1 MALMYFI
8 KTYFAS
14 LAYKHHRSGPIGD
27 HLYSIPLIK
36 AYQVPHIIN
45 QCISLL
51 FSGSSL
57 FSKYLKMGFLQLS
70 SGFYRFRLWILIG
83 SSFSILGLSQY
94 PKGSPY
100 LLLLDSGQLYWLIG
114 LSCCSVFMVFGAT
127 EILKISWW
135 PPRPYCDTFLFF
147 LP

>member
-14 LAYKHHRSGPIGD
+14 LAYKHYRSGPIGD

-36 AYQVPHIIN
+36 AYQVPHILN

-57 FSKYLKMGFLQLS
+57 FSKFLKMGFLQLS
-70 SGFYRFRLWILIG
+70 SRFCRFRLWILNG

-94 PKGSPY
+94 PKGSLY

-114 LSCCSVFMVFGAT
+114 LSCCYVFMVFGAI
-127 EILKISWW
+127 EILKIS
-135 PPRPYCDTFLFF
+135 
-147 LP
+147 

>member
-36 AYQVPHIIN
+36 AYQVPHILN

-51 FSGSSL
+51 FSGSFL
-57 FSKYLKMGFLQLS
+57 FSKYLKMGFS
-70 SGFYRFRLWILIG
+70 SY
-83 SSFSILGLSQY
+83 
-94 PKGSPY
+94 
-100 LLLLDSGQLYWLIG
+100 LLDSIG
-114 LSCCSVFMVFGAT
+114 SGFG
-127 EILKISWW
+127 
-135 PPRPYCDTFLFF
+135 Y
-147 LP
+147 

>member
-14 LAYKHHRSGPIGD
+14 LAYKHYRSGPIGD
-27 HLYSIPLIK
+27 HLYSVPLIK
-36 AYQVPHIIN
+36 AYQVPHILN
-45 QCISLL
+45 QCIFLL

-70 SGFYRFRLWILIG
+70 SGFYRFRLWILTR
-83 SSFSILGLSQY
+83 SSFSILGISQY
-94 PKGSPY
+94 SRGSPY

-114 LSCCSVFMVFGAT
+114 LLCCYVFIVSSAT
-127 EILKISWW
+127 EILKIS
-135 PPRPYCDTFLFF
+135 
-147 LP
+147 